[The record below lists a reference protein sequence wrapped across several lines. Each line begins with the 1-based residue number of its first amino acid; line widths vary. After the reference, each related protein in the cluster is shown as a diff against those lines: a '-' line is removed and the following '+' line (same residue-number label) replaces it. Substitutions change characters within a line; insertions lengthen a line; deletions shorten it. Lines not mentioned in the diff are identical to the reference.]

1 MTSLTP
7 LTALGGTAPYDE
19 IIGGIRIVEIADTCL
34 ASLAMRRGKAAAF
47 RNAARQALG
56 TGLPAPGQ
64 RTGTD
69 ERGVIWMGPDQYL
82 VEVET
87 DGAQTGGAQTGGA
100 QTDGADLVDALGIA
114 FSTAASI
121 TDQSDAF
128 VRFDITGKDV
138 PAMLER
144 LCAADTRQMLGG
156 AAVRTPIHHMLC
168 VLVCRDAYTGFS
180 VYGPRSAAQSLHHA
194 LTAAAV
200 SL

>member
-19 IIGGIRIVEIADTCL
+19 MIGGIRIVEIADTCL

-87 DGAQTGGAQTGGA
+87 GGA

-114 FSTAASI
+114 FKTAASI

-194 LTAAAV
+194 LTAAAA

>member
-87 DGAQTGGAQTGGA
+87 GGA

-114 FSTAASI
+114 FKTAASI

-144 LCAADTRQMLGG
+144 LCTADTRQMQDG

-194 LTAAAV
+194 LTAAAA

>member
-64 RTGTD
+64 RTATD
-69 ERGVIWMGPDQYL
+69 VRGVIWMGPDQYL

-87 DGAQTGGAQTGGA
+87 DGAQT
-100 QTDGADLVDALGIA
+100 DGADLVDALGIA
-114 FSTAASI
+114 FKTAASI

-194 LTAAAV
+194 LTAAAA

>member
-87 DGAQTGGAQTGGA
+87 GGA

-114 FSTAASI
+114 FKTAASI

-194 LTAAAV
+194 LTAAAA

>member
-64 RTGTD
+64 RTATD
-69 ERGVIWMGPDQYL
+69 VRGVIWMGPDQYL

-87 DGAQTGGAQTGGA
+87 DGAQTDGA
-100 QTDGADLVDALGIA
+100 QTDGADLADALGIA
-114 FSTAASI
+114 FKTAASI

-144 LCAADTRQMLGG
+144 LCATDTRQMQDG

-194 LTAAAV
+194 LTAAAA

>member
-19 IIGGIRIVEIADTCL
+19 MIGGIRIVEIADTCL

-87 DGAQTGGAQTGGA
+87 DGAQT
-100 QTDGADLVDALGIA
+100 DGADLVDALGIA
-114 FSTAASI
+114 FKTAASI

-194 LTAAAV
+194 LTAAAA